1 MPNYAEWHL
10 AVFYVLF
17 LFEGGSGGG
26 VLEQHDYLFV
36 NLQNVILNPGRNQ
49 NHDRGHATIC
59 LTI

>member
-1 MPNYAEWHL
+1 MLSGNSL
-10 AVFYVLF
+10 LF
-17 LFEGGSGGG
+17 MFCFCLSGARGG